1 MKVLQWQHIF
11 TFMEILLALKKL
23 REDECTCIHEN
34 DAAIKLI
41 SPLKHF
47 FL

>member
-11 TFMEILLALKKL
+11 TFIKIVLGLKRS
-23 REDECTCIHEN
+23 REEECIHEN